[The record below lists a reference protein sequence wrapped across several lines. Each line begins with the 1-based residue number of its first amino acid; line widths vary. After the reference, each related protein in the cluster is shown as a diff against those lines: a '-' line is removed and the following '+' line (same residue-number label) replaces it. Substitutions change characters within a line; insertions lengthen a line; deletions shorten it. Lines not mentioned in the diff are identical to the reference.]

1 MNNEIE
7 IIKNMNEINK
17 FIYLNRELLKVLISV
32 LGTLL
37 ASIIGISLTNRYH
50 NKKDKEKGELE
61 TKVSEY
67 LMLNDIEENMEK
79 LETIYK
85 KILKEFSY
93 TLKIREKEYK
103 EAFKC
108 NVEVTKKLSDVINT
122 YQGKFDF
129 IDQLIKENYKKET
142 VQNKEK
148 LEYGINEKMI
158 LKIFDAFCI
167 DIFSNYNLIYYK
179 SSLSIKDDEEMKE
192 IIYSLT
198 RKLTYNEISILD
210 NFNRQFRKI
219 DNLSKNKDEFLRS
232 GKDILKIK
240 EILNHILSIKIYY
253 ETEAVKKILQKLE
266 NDLK

>member
-1 MNNEIE
+1 
-7 IIKNMNEINK
+7 
-17 FIYLNRELLKVLISV
+17 
-32 LGTLL
+32 
-37 ASIIGISLTNRYH
+37 
-50 NKKDKEKGELE
+50 
-61 TKVSEY
+61 
-67 LMLNDIEENMEK
+67 
-79 LETIYK
+79 
-85 KILKEFSY
+85 
-93 TLKIREKEYK
+93 
-103 EAFKC
+103 
-108 NVEVTKKLSDVINT
+108 
-122 YQGKFDF
+122 
-129 IDQLIKENYKKET
+129 
-142 VQNKEK
+142 
-148 LEYGINEKMI
+148 MI

-192 IIYSLT
+192 IICSLT